1 MLFVFQHVK
10 VQQWMCWPVRMEH
23 YGVWFS
29 EMNAWKAIWKALLNF
44 FDATYMLLEIILPI
58 CLALCE
64 DSVGNSEIVSVGMLS
79 VEDEASLHWMFETLR
94 TQNQEMNR
102 VWVIVTDKDMKERQV
117 LWKCFPNTCLLICI
131 FHTLCTFKREIT
143 CEKWIFLLANSCFL
157 WNCFKS

>member
-1 MLFVFQHVK
+1 MDVLAGEDGTLWGLVFRDECMK
-10 VQQWMCWPVRMEH
+10 SYLKSFTE
-23 YGVWFS
+23 
-29 EMNAWKAIWKALLNF
+29 F